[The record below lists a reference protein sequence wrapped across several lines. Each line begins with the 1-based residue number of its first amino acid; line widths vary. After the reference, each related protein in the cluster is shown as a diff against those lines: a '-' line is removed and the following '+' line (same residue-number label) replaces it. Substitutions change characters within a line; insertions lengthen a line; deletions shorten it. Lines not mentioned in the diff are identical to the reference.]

1 MFFFLHVQ
9 GTDHC
14 LLLFAAPQRTYLIQL
29 KRLAAFFGG
38 EYACSIINKEKQGD
52 FPMKICGFNKTT
64 LLDYPGRVACTI
76 FLGGCNFRCPF
87 CQNGALVV
95 EPDTQPEYSQE
106 EILAFLKKR
115 KGILDGVC
123 ISGGEPTLAP
133 ELPEFLGRIRELG
146 YDVKL
151 DTNGSRPSVV
161 KNLAAAGLINKVA
174 MDIKACPSN
183 YHVLTGVHADM
194 DGIRETAGW
203 LLDGHLD
210 YEFRTTVV
218 RELHSEKDFQEISR
232 WLSGAKAYYLQA
244 YRDSDGILM
253 PGFSACSEEE
263 MKNYRDI
270 LSQTIPVVEIRG
282 MEL

>member
-1 MFFFLHVQ
+1 
-9 GTDHC
+9 
-14 LLLFAAPQRTYLIQL
+14 
-29 KRLAAFFGG
+29 
-38 EYACSIINKEKQGD
+38 
-52 FPMKICGFNKTT
+52 MKICGFNKTT

-95 EPDTQPEYSQE
+95 EPDNQPEYSQE

-161 KNLAAAGLINKVA
+161 KDLAAADLINKVA

-183 YHVLTGVHADM
+183 YHALTGVHADL
-194 DGIRETAGW
+194 E
-203 LLDGHLD
+203 GHLD

-218 RELHSEKDFQEISR
+218 KELHSEKDFQEISR

-244 YRDSDGILM
+244 YRDSDGVLM
-253 PGFSACSEEE
+253 PGFSACSEKE
-263 MKNYRDI
+263 MINYRDI